1 MLKGLFYVVVSAFIF
16 APCVGLLVFSIWLAG
31 DRQKSSGD
39 DNYAGLSPL
48 TSEEAVEL
56 IKPADMQP
64 RKAVP
69 RVVESHIAAVHA
81 GATLIRRPPVKVV
94 QTNTAAVHA
103 GATLIKLPPA
113 PLGVSANLRTPPSKL
128 TPPKFAQTNTG
139 AIPPASAPN
148 PKRKK
153 ITLPSVAANASTGA
167 ATRKPEAKGSKVS
180 PKAADPQIEQN
191 QQAAGRTIVTRKQ
204 RKPRVARVT
213 TEPPV
218 SVKPIVRKRKDSG
231 DVTVANIVE
240 LSIDATDPDHRD
252 KSSTPK
258 PGGNDR
264 RRLPVATSR
273 PPPVKT
279 KNWRTRVSDGNEV
292 RRAVGQLNDKDR
304 RAFRSRCRQILSA
317 PEKFARRHIEICTAA
332 SL

>member
-69 RVVESHIAAVHA
+69 RVAESHIAAVHA

-218 SVKPIVRKRKDSG
+218 SVKPMTRKTKD
-231 DVTVANIVE
+231 DANVTVTNF
-240 LSIDATDPDHRD
+240 SHSTIDAMDTHDRGA
-252 KSSTPK
+252 SSTPK
-258 PGGNDR
+258 SGRKDW
-264 RRLPVATSR
+264 RLPVDGSASPALKNEKQANTS
-273 PPPVKT
+273 
-279 KNWRTRVSDGNEV
+279 SDRYKV
-292 RRAVGQLNDKDR
+292 RRAVGQLNDEDKR
-304 RAFRSRCRQILSA
+304 SFRSRCRQVLSG
-317 PEKFARRHIEICTAA
+317 PGKFTRAHVEICTAA